1 MAALYRRR
9 VLRCQWNREMERR
22 TMTNRAFD
30 PDLAA
35 MHLNDLLN
43 DREAQPGPGD
53 GLGGAAPDPPEPL
66 EDMLDLVCR
75 YAQACIGH
83 ADQCKSAVCPG
94 RSGHGPAVRRGLDCV
109 VDHV

>member
-9 VLRCQWNREMERR
+9 VLRCKWNREMERR

-53 GLGGAAPDPPEPL
+53 GLGGAAPDPPESL
-66 EDMLDLVCR
+66 EDMFDLVCR
-75 YAQACIGH
+75 DAQAGIGH
-83 ADQCKSAVCPG
+83 ADHRKSALG
-94 RSGHGPAVRRGLDCV
+94 ARGYGPPPPARPL
-109 VDHV
+109 